1 MPSPR
6 ASDDVR
12 RPHIRIYCQN
22 TSRTEARLAEHSRS
36 RDARRRATDAVAD
49 KARTAAIIDAYANQ
63 AARVG
68 ALLPFTS
75 ALAGLCAAAA
85 AAAVEV
91 APIAA
96 AVFPV
101 LGAVCAAAASVSKA
115 CCEAD
120 ASAAAA
126 STEQLSSA
134 DADDA
139 PGVYRALLATARDAL
154 RGRPGDLG

>member
-101 LGAVCAAAASVSKA
+101 LGAVCAAAAS
-115 CCEAD
+115 
-120 ASAAAA
+120 AARRRGNRT
-126 STEQLSSA
+126 SPSR
-134 DADDA
+134 DA
-139 PGVYRALLATARDAL
+139 PRVPRERASGKNSARTS
-154 RGRPGDLG
+154 R